1 MKIRKLFGFV
11 LAAAML
17 LCAVP
22 AMAAGTGSASAKLVP
37 ESALE
42 MTLSPTVVTDNNSVI
57 EITLTNKSTY
67 TTYNYGTTFSLE
79 AAVDGK
85 WSNVSGYG
93 GYYASTGYS
102 LAPGKSVTLKLSLA
116 GYALTSGTYYH
127 LVGTAYDTRCRVRET
142 VSAVFVF
149 NKTAASQWHN
159 NWSNNS
165 SSGNATIEPSYTY
178 YEYRYATERVNVRT
192 GPSTSYKIIG
202 VLNAGEQVKLTGYTG
217 KWSQVIYNGQV
228 AYVFTKYLTATAPTG
243 GNTVQPI
250 QPTESTTLY
259 TTANLNFRKGPGTK
273 YGIIGTINAGTP
285 VTYLGTS
292 GNWTKVSCGGYTGY
306 LFTKYLT
313 TKTSTTGNIVI
324 GSTVSG
330 YVPGYG
336 WVENVPT
343 TGTSVYV
350 PGYGWI
356 KTDSVTTTPGSAWK
370 TGSSATWGK

>member
-1 MKIRKLFGFV
+1 MKLRKLFGFV

-17 LCAVP
+17 LSAVP
-22 AMAAGTGSASAKLVP
+22 AMAAGTGSASAKPVP

-79 AAVDGK
+79 AAVNGK

-93 GYYASTGYS
+93 GYYASSGYS
-102 LAPGKSVTLKLSLA
+102 LAPGKSTTLKLSLA
-116 GYALTSGTYYH
+116 GYVLTSGTYYR
-127 LVGTAYDTRCRVRET
+127 LVGTAYDTRCGIRET

-149 NKTAASQWHN
+149 NKTAASQWTN
-159 NWSNNS
+159 GWS
-165 SSGNATIEPSYTY
+165 SSSSSAKVEPSYTY

-192 GPSTSYKIIG
+192 GPGTSYKVIG
-202 VLNAGEQVKLTGYTG
+202 ALDAGEQVKLTGYTG
-217 KWSQVIYNGQV
+217 KWSQVIYNGRV
-228 AYVFTKYLTATAPTG
+228 AYVFTKYLTATAPVG
-243 GNTVQPI
+243 GSTVQPV

-259 TTANLNFRKGPGTK
+259 TTANLNFRKGPGSK

-292 GNWTKVSCGGYTGY
+292 GKWTKVSCGGYTGY

-313 TKTSTTGNIVI
+313 TKTIGSGNIVI
-324 GSTVSG
+324 GGTASG

-343 TGTSVYV
+343 TGRT
-350 PGYGWI
+350 GY
-356 KTDSVTTTPGSAWK
+356 GSAWN